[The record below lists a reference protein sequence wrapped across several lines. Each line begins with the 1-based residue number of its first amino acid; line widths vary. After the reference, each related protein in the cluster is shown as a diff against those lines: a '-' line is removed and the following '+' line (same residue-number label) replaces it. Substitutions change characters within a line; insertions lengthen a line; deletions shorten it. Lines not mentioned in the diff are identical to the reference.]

1 MLRLVRGI
9 HRGFCIVLVGTQ
21 WTSVL
26 LFSLLPAAHALLSLP
41 GQVVIENL
49 LLWGWEIFGRA
60 DKQGSDPVQSSMVL
74 ELLAAEGHRPPHEW
88 CEPAFRLLYKNMV
101 THGHPQD
108 IVRYFRLMHAM
119 GYRPPDHAW
128 WDRFLQFHFYKQHAA
143 SREADGAG
151 MMTQEM
157 EQIRQAVAAVMAA
170 PPV

>member
-1 MLRLVRGI
+1 MMTAPDFWGNRERAQQLVEEVSQLRGKINPLLAIERQVDDLEMLK
-9 HRGFCIVLVGTQ
+9 
-21 WTSVL
+21 
-26 LFSLLPAAHALLSLP
+26 A
-41 GQVVIENL
+41 
-49 LLWGWEIFGRA
+49 
-60 DKQGSDPVQSSMVL
+60 
-74 ELLAAEGHRPPHEW
+74 LAAEGHRPPHEW